1 MVKARVFVMY
11 LEITCQVFMTQ
22 HTQGR
27 CVRSMFFE
35 CDLKKC
41 ISAQV
46 DKNGV
51 GLKLLQVFK
60 VFFVL
65 FF

>member
-1 MVKARVFVMY
+1 MY
-11 LEITCQVFMTQ
+11 LEITCQEFMTQ

-27 CVRSMFFE
+27 CVRSMFFKS
-35 CDLKKC
+35 DFKKC

-46 DKNGV
+46 DKNAV
-51 GLKLLQVFK
+51 GLKLLQAFK
-60 VFFVL
+60 VCFVL